1 MTLHLV
7 FNLQGLE
14 SCLQRRQPADPI
26 VLMGDGT
33 YALSQSDIECFVL
46 REDAAA
52 RGITSNGKNIHGID
66 YAEFVQL
73 STDHNP
79 VVSWAD

>member
-14 SCLQRRQPADPI
+14 SCLQRRQPAEPI
-26 VLMGDGT
+26 VLLGDGT

-52 RGITSNGKNIHGID
+52 RGIISNGKYIYDID
-66 YAEFVQL
+66 YAEFVEL

>member
-1 MTLHLV
+1 
-7 FNLQGLE
+7 
-14 SCLQRRQPADPI
+14 
-26 VLMGDGT
+26 MGDGT

-52 RGITSNGKNIHGID
+52 RGITSNGRNIHGID
-66 YAEFVQL
+66 YAEFVEL
-73 STDHNP
+73 STYHNP

>member
-14 SCLQRRQPADPI
+14 SCLKRRQPADPI

-33 YALSQSDIECFVL
+33 YALSQSEIECFVL

-52 RGITSNGKNIHGID
+52 RGITSNGRNIHGID
-66 YAEFVQL
+66 YAEFVEL
-73 STDHNP
+73 STDHKP

>member
-1 MTLHLV
+1 MSLHLV
-7 FNLQGLE
+7 FTLQGLE
-14 SCLQRRQPADPI
+14 SCLLRRQPAEPI
-26 VLMGDGT
+26 VLLGDGT
-33 YALSQSDIECFVL
+33 YALSQIDIECFVL

-66 YAEFVQL
+66 YAEFVEL
-73 STDHNP
+73 STDHSP

>member
-1 MTLHLV
+1 MSLHLV
-7 FNLQGLE
+7 FTLQGLE
-14 SCLQRRQPADPI
+14 SCLQRRQPAEPI
-26 VLMGDGT
+26 VLLGDGA

-66 YAEFVQL
+66 YAEFVEL
-73 STDHNP
+73 STNHNP
-79 VVSWAD
+79 AVSWAD

>member
-26 VLMGDGT
+26 VLLGDGT
-33 YALSQSDIECFVL
+33 YAQYQSDIECFVL

-52 RGITSNGKNIHGID
+52 RGITSNGKNIRGID
-66 YAEFVQL
+66 YAEFVEL

>member
-1 MTLHLV
+1 MTQHLV
-7 FNLQGLE
+7 FDLQGLE
-14 SCLQRRQPADPI
+14 RCLQRRQPAEPI
-26 VLMGDGT
+26 VLLGDGT
-33 YALSQSDIECFVL
+33 YAISQSYLECFVL

-66 YAEFVQL
+66 YAEFVEL
-73 STDHNP
+73 STNHNP